1 MSGNGLHAASLAMRD
16 VSQVKDWR
24 TCCTMSVVMIQLIGH
39 SAMAKKFA
47 LCRIGERA
55 RSGFRPYLSVIEAKS
70 GTARAA

>member
-1 MSGNGLHAASLAMRD
+1 MSGNGSHAASLAMRD

-47 LCRIGERA
+47 LCQPILG
-55 RSGFRPYLSVIEAKS
+55 
-70 GTARAA
+70 